1 VQTGVADLAE
11 LVDSGRCPGDLAA
24 DRIAEIGAEAFLGEV
39 ACA

>member
-1 VQTGVADLAE
+1 
-11 LVDSGRCPGDLAA
+11 VDSGRCPGDLAA